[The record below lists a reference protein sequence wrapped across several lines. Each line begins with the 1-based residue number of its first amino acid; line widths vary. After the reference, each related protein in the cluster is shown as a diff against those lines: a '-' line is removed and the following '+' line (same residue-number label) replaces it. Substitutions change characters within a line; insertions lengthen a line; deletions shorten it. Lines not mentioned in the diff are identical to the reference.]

1 MEILVKHK
9 HFRKADNFGNA
20 FRCPLAMAI
29 REQTGSNDVTVTFDW
44 VIIEDKKYNIVGGY
58 HHYDD
63 RYQSGRFKGQAI
75 NGLIGYAKHNP
86 LSLLFKIP
94 TKKIELVAVED

>member
-9 HFRKADNFGNA
+9 HFKQADNFGNA

-29 REQTGSNDVTVTFDW
+29 REEMGVDVMVLFDW
-44 VIIEDKKYNIVGGY
+44 VEIDGKRYNIVGGY
-58 HHYDD
+58 HHDAD
-63 RYQSGRFKGQAI
+63 RYQSGKFKG
-75 NGLIGYAKHNP
+75 NNMNDLIGYAKRNP

-94 TKKIELVAVED
+94 IKKIELVADES